1 MIREDFWSLDCKTV
15 RIFASTILQFI
26 WSPIHWTIFTVAT

>member
-15 RIFASTILQFI
+15 RIFASTVLQF
-26 WSPIHWTIFTVAT
+26 TIFTVAT